1 VTGHAPRKRSPVTTE
16 AAAVPQSPT
25 MKIYTKTGDA
35 GTTALLS
42 GGRVAKSHPRLDSY
56 GTLDELNS
64 VIGILRCEPLP
75 DGVDAHLEAIQ
86 RALFSVGAALADPEG
101 RYTQGTDATWE
112 VAPLENWIDA
122 MEEELPKLKRFILPG
137 GSRAAAL
144 AHQARTVC
152 RRGERRVAEL
162 ESTDEPTPDGV
173 LPYLN
178 RLSDA
183 FFVLARFVNRRF
195 GHSDLEW
202 SP

>member
-1 VTGHAPRKRSPVTTE
+1 
-16 AAAVPQSPT
+16 
-25 MKIYTKTGDA
+25 MKIYTKTGDG

-42 GGRVAKSHPRLDSY
+42 GGRVGKNHPRLDSY

-64 VIGILRCEPLP
+64 VIGLLRCEPLP

-101 RYTQGTDATWE
+101 RYTQGTDSTWE
-112 VAPLENWIDA
+112 VAPLEQWIDA

-162 ESTDEPTPDGV
+162 ASLGRTDPRRRGALPQPPFRCVLRPCPLRQPPLRSCRPGV
-173 LPYLN
+173 VALMPLP
-178 RLSDA
+178 LS
-183 FFVLARFVNRRF
+183 V
-195 GHSDLEW
+195 GHRSGQSAVKTATAD
-202 SP
+202 